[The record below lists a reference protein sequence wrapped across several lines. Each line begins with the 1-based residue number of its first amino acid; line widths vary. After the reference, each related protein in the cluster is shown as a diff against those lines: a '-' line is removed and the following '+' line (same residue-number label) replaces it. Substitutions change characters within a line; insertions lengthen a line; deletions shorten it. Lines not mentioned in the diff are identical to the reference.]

1 MNSFLF
7 CFLVHVF
14 NKILEQSS
22 ILYMV
27 IQNQNTDLSYGCQK
41 ISAFGNFLS
50 DLCTDSAYHQFFQS
64 TVSLVGEPSSNADKD
79 ITTKVFIFKLLI
91 TLCLCYLRSLQ
102 NARTL
107 LSWIW

>member
-27 IQNQNTDLSYGCQK
+27 IQNRNTDLSYGCQK

-64 TVSLVGEPSSNADKD
+64 TVSFVGEPSSNADKD

-91 TLCLCYLRSLQ
+91 TLCLCYLRGLQ
-102 NARTL
+102 TARTL